1 MRGCRLRLCAPHVS
15 VQAFV
20 DRMAHKQ
27 HHAIILGD
35 DLADFPFM
43 TVTEFG
49 FGRMRPISLK
59 SVSLTSGGRLTM

>member
-1 MRGCRLRLCAPHVS
+1 
-15 VQAFV
+15 
-20 DRMAHKQ
+20 MAHEQ

-49 FGRMRPISLK
+49 FGRMRPYFVK
-59 SVSLTSGGRLTM
+59 KRFAYFGRQADNVVVGAATEKNSIFTLIQSS

>member
-1 MRGCRLRLCAPHVS
+1 
-15 VQAFV
+15 
-20 DRMAHKQ
+20 MAHEQ

-49 FGRMRPISLK
+49 FGRMRPYFVK
-59 SVSLTSGGRLTM
+59 KRFTYFGRQADNVVVGAATE